1 MNQPAR
7 RQDPPGNRREMQP
20 RPERG
25 GESYVGHGRHDGLGL
40 TILLFDENR
49 VFADVLAM
57 RLNEQT
63 EVDRATVASTIPEA
77 IGWLSEHPTDVLLVD
92 QRTSSNDQTLE
103 IMSSLTGLDNRPAV
117 LVLSGQSDPRAVVAA
132 FESGV
137 RGWATTDYS
146 YPMLWTAVR
155 EVVNGHMVLSPAAV
169 EPIVVR
175 LLDTIRAGSHVGRT
189 DFVADLSPRE
199 YEVLR
204 CLVAGMS
211 KKEIAHRLFLSI
223 NTVRTHV
230 QHLLQAADEHTTLAL
245 VAAARELN
253 VTGIDDGR

>member
-1 MNQPAR
+1 MSA
-7 RQDPPGNRREMQP
+7 EI
-20 RPERG
+20 
-25 GESYVGHGRHDGLGL
+25 HDHLRL
-40 TILLFDENR
+40 TILLFNENR

-63 EVDRATVASTIPEA
+63 EVERAAVASTIPEA
-77 IGWLSEHPTDVLLVD
+77 ITWLSECPTDLLIVD
-92 QRTSSNDQTLE
+92 QRTSSNDQTKR
-103 IMSSLTGLDNRPAV
+103 IMSSLTGIEHRPAV
-117 LVLSGQSDPRAVVAA
+117 LVLSDQSDHRAVLAA

-146 YPMLWTAVR
+146 FPMLWTAVR
-155 EVVNGHMVLSPAAV
+155 EVANGHMVLSPAAV
-169 EPIVVR
+169 EAIVVR
-175 LLDTIRAGSHVGRT
+175 LLDSIRTGTRARRT